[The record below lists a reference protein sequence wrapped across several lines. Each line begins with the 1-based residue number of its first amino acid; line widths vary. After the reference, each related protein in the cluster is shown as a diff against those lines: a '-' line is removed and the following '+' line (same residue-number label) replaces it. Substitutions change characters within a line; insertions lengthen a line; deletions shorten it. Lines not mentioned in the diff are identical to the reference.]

1 MTRVATAEEALQR
14 LSAGNQRFVA
24 DKRDYPNQTP
34 GDRQKLATGQHPFA
48 AILGCADSRVPPEII
63 FDQGLGQLFTVRVA
77 GHFADG
83 AVLGSLEYAVE
94 HLGVPL
100 IVVLGHSRCGAVQ
113 AAIAGGANAGN
124 IATLVTAIQP
134 AIALA
139 RAEPGELLDNAVRA
153 NVVLAVRQLRA
164 AARILAAEEA
174 AGNLKVCGALYDL
187 ATGQVDWLPSE
198 APSDLILH

>member
-34 GDRQKLATGQHPFA
+34 GDRLILVAGQHPFA

-77 GHFADG
+77 GHIADG
-83 AVLGSLEYAVE
+83 VVLGSLEYAVE

>member
-34 GDRQKLATGQHPFA
+34 GDRQILVAGQHPFA

-77 GHFADG
+77 GHIADG
-83 AVLGSLEYAVE
+83 VVLGSLEYAVE

-187 ATGQVDWLPSE
+187 TTGQVEWLPSG
-198 APSDLILH
+198 APSNLVSH